1 MAAKR
6 TEGDLRDAEKKTV
19 ERARS
24 LRKTMTKSEVIL
36 WQNLRREQLGGF
48 KFRRQVPVGP
58 FVADFACVELKLIV
72 EVDGATHAED
82 NEISYDA
89 QRTRF
94 LEAQGWR
101 VLRVLNTDIYEG
113 LDGVLELLRLE
124 LEELKAVK

>member
-1 MAAKR
+1 VAAKR

>member
-1 MAAKR
+1 VAAKR

-82 NEISYDA
+82 HEISYDA

>member
-82 NEISYDA
+82 HEINYDA

-101 VLRVLNTDIYEG
+101 VLRVMNTDIYEG